1 MNQIHIVC
9 PKAAATGIMSM
20 TVLSVAGMET
30 MLLSAMKYFGVGDWL
45 PSKEPRTATTA
56 ENNATLV
63 A

>member
-1 MNQIHIVC
+1 MNQIHIIC

-20 TVLSVAGMET
+20 KVPSVARMET
-30 MLLSAMKYFGVGDWL
+30 MLLSAMRYFGVGDWL
-45 PSKEPRTATTA
+45 PSKEPMIATMA